1 MSNGVISRR
10 TALQASGA
18 ISVLALASCG
28 NKDESPSSIGD
39 LAQLDAVA
47 TAAAIKN
54 KDVSAREV
62 IDAAI
67 DRAETVNPQLNA
79 IVTPYY
85 DAARERAASDE
96 TTPWFG
102 VPTFVKDLNHV
113 TGQRTTY
120 GSRALAET
128 IAPEQS
134 DFIDA
139 FLGNGLISLGK
150 SASPEFGLNATTET
164 SLSGATRN
172 PWNLAHSTGGSS
184 GGAAALVAAG
194 VAPVAHAS
202 DGGGS
207 IRIPAACC
215 GVFGLKPSAF
225 RFPEPERPAGRPVRI
240 TEHGIESRTV
250 RDTAAFFAMME
261 LDHDDLPSV
270 GLVEGPSKKRRKIA
284 MHTDAPTGTPVD
296 PEVTGAVRL
305 TAERLSD
312 AGHEVVEI
320 APPFATTVSQDFGLY
335 WSAGA
340 TRAVRNWE
348 QAVGRKAGYNDF
360 EPWTFGLIEYYEA
373 RESSLADAI
382 GRLNSFAAQWRAA
395 FEEFDALLSPVLAQP
410 PAPIGYL
417 SPTAAFPLVF
427 ERISAYSPF
436 THFANIAGAPSV
448 SLPLAQSASGLP
460 IGVMLSGAQG
470 EERMLLELSYEL
482 EEEAPWRDRR
492 PTVAAYG

>member
-1 MSNGVISRR
+1 MFTGKLSRR
-10 TALQASGA
+10 RALQASTA
-18 ISVLALASCG
+18 FSALAVASCG
-28 NKDESPSSIGD
+28 GKNQRPSSLGD

-54 KDVSAREV
+54 GDVKTLEV
-62 IDAAI
+62 VNAAI
-67 DRAETVNPQLNA
+67 DRAEAVNPEINA

-85 DAARERAASDE
+85 NAARERAAE
-96 TTPWFG
+96 KEAAPWFG

-128 IAPEQS
+128 IAPAQS
-134 DFIDA
+134 DFINA
-139 FLGNGLISLGK
+139 FLGAGLISLGK

-172 PWNLAHSTGGSS
+172 PWNLDHSTGGSS

-194 VAPVAHAS
+194 VVPVAHAS

-215 GVFGLKPSAF
+215 GVFGVKPSAF
-225 RFPEPERPAGRPVRI
+225 RFPEPERPAGRPVRL

-261 LDHDDLPSV
+261 LENSDLPAV
-270 GLVEGPSKKRRKIA
+270 GLVEGPAKKRRKIA
-284 MHTDAPTGTPVD
+284 MYAEAPTGTPVD
-296 PEVTGAVRL
+296 PEVAGAVRL
-305 TAERLSD
+305 TAETLNA
-312 AGHEVVEI
+312 AGHDVFEI
-320 APPFATTVSQDFGLY
+320 TPPFSTTVSQDFGLY
-335 WSAGA
+335 WASGAASA
-340 TRAVRNWE
+340 VKNWE
-348 QAVGRKAGYNDF
+348 RAAGRKAGYNDF
-360 EPWTFGLIEYYEA
+360 EPWTFGLIDYFEA
-373 RESSLADAI
+373 RKDSLGDVVA
-382 GRLNSFAAQWRAA
+382 RLNSFGAQWRAE
-395 FEEFDALLSPVLAQP
+395 FEKYDVLLSPVLAQP

-436 THFANIAGAPSV
+436 THFANIAGAPAV

-460 IGVMLSGAQG
+460 IGVMLAGAQG
-470 EERMLLELSYEL
+470 EEKMLLELSYEL
-482 EEEAPWRDRR
+482 EEALPWRDRR
-492 PTVAAYG
+492 PAVAAYV

>member
-1 MSNGVISRR
+1 MSTPTLSRR
-10 TALQASGA
+10 TALKGSAALGG
-18 ISVLALASCG
+18 LALASCG
-28 NKDESPSSIGD
+28 RKDQRPSEIGD
-39 LAQLDAVA
+39 LAKLDAVA

-67 DRAETVNPQLNA
+67 DRAEAVNPEINA

-96 TTPWFG
+96 TAPWFG

-128 IAPEQS
+128 IAPAQS
-134 DFIDA
+134 DFVTA
-139 FLGNGLISLGK
+139 FLGSGLISLGK

-172 PWNLAHSTGGSS
+172 PWSLDHSTGGSS

-215 GVFGLKPSAF
+215 GVFGMKPSAF
-225 RFPEPERPAGRPVRI
+225 RFPEPERPAGRPVRL

-261 LDHDDLPSV
+261 LEHSDLPPV
-270 GLVEGPSKKRRKIA
+270 GLVESPARKRRKIA
-284 MHTDAPTGTPVD
+284 MQVTSPTGTPVD
-296 PEVTGAVRL
+296 PEVVGAVRL
-305 TAERLSD
+305 TAETLSA
-312 AGHEVVEI
+312 AGHDVVEV
-320 APPFATTVSQDFGLY
+320 APPFSTTVSQDFGLY
-335 WSAGA
+335 WASGAASA
-340 TRAVRNWE
+340 VNNWE
-348 QAVGRKAGYNDF
+348 KAAGRLAGYNDF
-360 EPWTFGLIEYYEA
+360 EPWTFGLIDYYEA
-373 RESSLADAI
+373 RKDSLGDTVA
-382 GRLNSFAAQWRAA
+382 RLKSFAAQWRAE
-395 FEEFDALLSPVLAQP
+395 FEKYDVLLSPVLAQP

-417 SPTAAFPLVF
+417 SPTAAFPIVF
-427 ERISAYSPF
+427 DRISAYSPF
-436 THFANIAGAPSV
+436 THFANIANAPAV

-460 IGVMLSGAQG
+460 IGVMLAAAQG
-470 EERMLLELSYEL
+470 EEKMLLELSYEL
-482 EEEAPWRDRR
+482 EEALPWRDRR
-492 PTVAAYG
+492 PAVAAYD